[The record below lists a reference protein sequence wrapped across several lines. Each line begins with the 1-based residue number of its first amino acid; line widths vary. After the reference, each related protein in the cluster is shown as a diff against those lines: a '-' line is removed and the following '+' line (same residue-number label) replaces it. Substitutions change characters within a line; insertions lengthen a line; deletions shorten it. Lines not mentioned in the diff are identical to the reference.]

1 MFLVLAFRS
10 DHPLDPAYRI
20 PLGDDTLV
28 LGRGP
33 EVMAFPTAPG
43 RRQLS
48 LPDFGVS
55 RAHADLRPDPNQRMV
70 WVTDLGSTN
79 GLFIDGE
86 PAVHSPLRPGQLL
99 EVGSCFFVVV
109 DGQPIDDSG
118 VVAFAST
125 TDPQLERAIA
135 RYVTDPEPMALVGE
149 VGAGAQPLAE
159 DLHMRRRAAGPFV
172 TYDGGEFGAAVAAA
186 TGGTLFVRDIEGL
199 PMQEVREVH
208 DAVKSPTGPR
218 IIVGAAS
225 RRALGVLGTVGNG
238 LAGRAIFVPPLGER
252 RHDIGRL
259 LARALVAAVRHTDK
273 DASALRITRTA
284 ARQLLSHSWPG
295 GYAELAA
302 ACDLAVAAMPAD
314 MLEADHLP
322 TWLRKAPPPAPSAQ
336 DAAPASHTAPL
347 LIDVPADFL
356 MRASPS
362 ERASTLRALL
372 AVFGGNVSALARW
385 VGRSRRQMHRW
396 ILAEAID
403 ADAYRRV

>member
-20 PLGDDTLV
+20 PLGNDTLV

-33 EVMAFPTAPG
+33 EVLVFPTAPG

-48 LPDFGVS
+48 LPDFSVS
-55 RAHADLRPDPNQRMV
+55 RAHADLRPDPNERMV

-99 EVGSCFFVVV
+99 EVGSCFFVLV
-109 DGQPIDDSG
+109 DGEPLDDSG

-125 TDPQLERAIA
+125 TDPQLERGIA
-135 RYVTDPEPMALVGE
+135 RYAQDPSPIALVGE
-149 VGAGAQPLAE
+149 VGAGAQPIAE
-159 DLHMRRRAAGPFV
+159 DLHMRRRAQGPFV
-172 TYDGGEFGAAVAAA
+172 IYDGGPLATALASA
-186 TGGTLFVRDIEGL
+186 TGGTVFVRDIEAL
-199 PMQEVREVH
+199 PTQEVSDVQM
-208 DAVKSPTGPR
+208 AVRSPNGPR

-225 RRALGVLGTVGNG
+225 RRSLGVLGSVGNG
-238 LAGRAIFVPPLGER
+238 LAGRAIYVPPLGER

-259 LARALVAAVRHTDK
+259 LARALVAAVRHAGR
-273 DASALRITRTA
+273 DASTLRVTRTA
-284 ARQLLSHSWPG
+284 SRQLLGHDWPG

-302 ACDLAVAAMPAD
+302 ACDLAVAAMTTD
-314 MLEADHLP
+314 MLEGDHLP
-322 TWLRKAPPPAPSAQ
+322 TWLRKAPAPAQPEEQ
-336 DAAPASHTAPL
+336 AAPASQTAPL
-347 LIDVPADFL
+347 LVDVPADFL
-356 MRASPS
+356 LRASPA

-385 VGRSRRQMHRW
+385 VGRSRRQLHRW
-396 ILAEAID
+396 ISAEAID